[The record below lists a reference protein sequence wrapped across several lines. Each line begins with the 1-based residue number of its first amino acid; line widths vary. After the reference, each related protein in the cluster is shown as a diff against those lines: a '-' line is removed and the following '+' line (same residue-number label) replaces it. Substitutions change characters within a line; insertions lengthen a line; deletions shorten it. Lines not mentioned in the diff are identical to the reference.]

1 MLGSIIALSCAV
13 AWSLAVILLKVSGS
27 RIHPV
32 ALNLGKNL
40 IGLILLLATSFV
52 VEGGLHWPFSV
63 QDSAILLLSGFL
75 GIGVADCLVLES
87 MRFLNASHIAVLE
100 CLFAPFVIVLSVLW
114 LGDRPTPMMLIGGV
128 CILASLIFL
137 KPRKNSEEVAHAN
150 QELRRGSILM
160 AGGLFLVALGIVM
173 IKPLFDRVPLF
184 SLVTIR
190 MIAGCIGS
198 GLIFGVLK
206 GKREKLQAFLKSDR
220 PVLLYSAC
228 FMSAYLSIILWI
240 AGYKYLEATV
250 AALLNQTS
258 TLFTTLFAVLFL
270 KERMTEEKYIAVG
283 LAVLGVFLIT
293 WAQS

>member
-1 MLGSIIALSCAV
+1 MLGSIIALSCAIS
-13 AWSLAVILLKVSGS
+13 WSLAVILLKLSGS
-27 RIHPV
+27 RIHPI

-40 IGLILLLATSFV
+40 VGFVLLLATSILIDGQLV
-52 VEGGLHWPFSV
+52 WPLSWE
-63 QDSAILLLSGFL
+63 DSAILLASGFL

-87 MRFLNASHIAVLE
+87 MRYLNASHIAVLE
-100 CLFAPFVIVLSVLW
+100 CLFAPFVIALSILW
-114 LGDRPTPMMLIGGV
+114 LGDRPTPLMLVGGA
-128 CILASLIFL
+128 CILGSLAFL
-137 KPRKNSEEVAHAN
+137 KPRSDIAYDRR
-150 QELRRGSILM
+150 ELRRGSLLM

-198 GLIFGVLK
+198 ALIFATLR
-206 GKREKLQAFLKSDR
+206 GKREKIRDFLTTDSR
-220 PVLLYSAC
+220 FLLFSAC

-270 KERMTEEKYIAVG
+270 KEKMSGEKYVAVA

-293 WAQS
+293 WAQ